1 MSDYDVIVV
10 GAGPGGYVA
19 AIRAAQLGM
28 KTAIVE
34 REHLGGI
41 CLNWGCIPTKAL
53 LHSAKVLDT
62 IKHAEEFGIKGVAGA
77 TPDITTIIDRSRAV
91 SGHLTTGIGFLLKK
105 NKVDIIWGEAK
116 LKAPSLLSV
125 VETLKPAVQPQHAPP
140 KGVKRTGE
148 YKAKNIIL
156 ATGARPR
163 VLPGLEPDGDKIWTY
178 FEAMYPPVIPSS
190 LIVVG
195 SGAIGIEFASFY
207 SSMGIVVTVVEAM
220 DQIMPLEDPE
230 IAAVVQKRLTANG
243 VTFLPGA
250 KVTGVSKSSGGVTA
264 TLEGADGASS
274 KVKAD
279 AVISAAGVVA
289 NTEGLGLEELGVEL
303 DRGCVKTDANGA
315 TTVPGVWAIGD
326 VAGPP
331 MLAHKASHDGL
342 TTVAAIAG
350 QPTHPVA
357 GSSIPRC
364 TYCEPQVASI
374 GLTEAQALERG
385 KIKVGRFPFAA
396 NGKAL
401 AIGESEGVVKI
412 IFDDATGEL
421 IGAHLVGPEATELIS
436 GLSLGMS
443 LEATEEALSEVVFA
457 HPTISEA
464 LHEAVLSAMGRAIH
478 V

>member
-1 MSDYDVIVV
+1 
-10 GAGPGGYVA
+10 
-19 AIRAAQLGM
+19 
-28 KTAIVE
+28 
-34 REHLGGI
+34 
-41 CLNWGCIPTKAL
+41 
-53 LHSAKVLDT
+53 
-62 IKHAEEFGIKGVAGA
+62 
-77 TPDITTIIDRSRAV
+77 
-91 SGHLTTGIGFLLKK
+91 
-105 NKVDIIWGEAK
+105 
-116 LKAPSLLSV
+116 
-125 VETLKPAVQPQHAPP
+125 
-140 KGVKRTGE
+140 
-148 YKAKNIIL
+148 
-156 ATGARPR
+156 
-163 VLPGLEPDGDKIWTY
+163 
-178 FEAMYPPVIPSS
+178 
-190 LIVVG
+190 
-195 SGAIGIEFASFY
+195 
-207 SSMGIVVTVVEAM
+207 
-220 DQIMPLEDPE
+220 
-230 IAAVVQKRLTANG
+230 
-243 VTFLPGA
+243 
-250 KVTGVSKSSGGVTA
+250 
-264 TLEGADGASS
+264 LEGADGATS

-303 DRGCVKTDANGA
+303 DRGCVKADANGA

-326 VAGPP
+326 VVGPP

-350 QPTHPVA
+350 QPTHTVA